1 MSNVFLF
8 SVDLEDIRFLME
20 DGRERP
26 ERVAANVHAYLEW
39 LKGHGFR
46 CTFFVVGDVAEAY
59 PFLIREIFEK
69 GHEIACHGYRH
80 IPLDQQTPDQFRSL
94 LTANR
99 NALTRAGAKN
109 IQGFRAPI
117 FSLTEKTAWAYAVLK
132 DLGFT
137 YSSSVLPA
145 KNPFYGWPEFGP
157 CPKMIN
163 GIFEIPMTVRRFGPY
178 RVPAAGGVYFRVLPA
193 FFIRRSS
200 HKFLGADRPL
210 IGYFHPY
217 DIDTE
222 QERFMHPEIN
232 DSRFYNYLMY
242 YNRKNV
248 FKRLDAIIKRGFTI
262 CPYAEYIRRGTQ
274 GLIKEEPGEKI
285 HEPG

>member
-1 MSNVFLF
+1 MNNVFLF

-20 DGRERP
+20 DGRGRP
-26 ERVAANVHAYLEW
+26 ERVPANVHGYLEW
-39 LKGHGFR
+39 LKSHGFR

-59 PFLIREIFEK
+59 PSLIREIFEK

-80 IPLDQQTPDQFRSL
+80 IPLDQQTPDQFRNL
-94 LTANR
+94 LEANR

-117 FSLTEKTAWAYAVLK
+117 FSMIEKTAWAYKVLK

-157 CPKMIN
+157 RPKMID
-163 GIFEIPMTVRRFGPY
+163 GILEIPMTVRRFGPY
-178 RVPAAGGVYFRVLPA
+178 RIPTAGGVYFRVLPA
-193 FFIRRSS
+193 FFIRRSIKKIFRS
-200 HKFLGADRPL
+200 NRPL
-210 IGYFHPY
+210 AGYFHPY

-248 FKRLDAIIKRGFTI
+248 FRRLDAIVKRGFTI
-262 CPYAEYIRRGTQ
+262 YPYAEYVHREMQ
-274 GLIKEEPGEKI
+274 GLAKEEPGEKNL
-285 HEPG
+285 

>member
-1 MSNVFLF
+1 MKGVFLF

-20 DGRERP
+20 DGLRRP
-26 ERVAANVHAYLEW
+26 ERVPDNVHGYLDW
-39 LKGHGFR
+39 LKSHDFR

-59 PFLIREIFEK
+59 PSLIREIFEK

-80 IPLDQQTPDQFRSL
+80 IPLDQQTPDQFRNL
-94 LTANR
+94 LEASR
-99 NALTRAGAKN
+99 NALTRAGAKS

-117 FSLTEKTAWAYAVLK
+117 FSLTEKTAWAYEVLK
-132 DLGFT
+132 DVGFT

-157 CPKMIN
+157 RPKMIN
-163 GIFEIPMTVRRFGPY
+163 GIFEIPMTIRRFGPY

-193 FFIRRSS
+193 LFIRRSVN
-200 HKFLGADRPL
+200 KFLGADRPL

-232 DSRFYNYLMY
+232 DSRFYNFLMY

-248 FKRLDAIIKRGFTI
+248 FKRLDAIVRRGFTI
-262 CPYAEYIRRGTQ
+262 CPYAEYIRRRMQ
-274 GLIKEEPGEKI
+274 GLAKEEPGERS
-285 HEPG
+285 P

>member
-1 MSNVFLF
+1 MNSAFLF
-8 SVDLEDIRFLME
+8 SVDLEDIRFHME
-20 DGRERP
+20 DGRGRP
-26 ERVAANVHAYLEW
+26 ERVPDNVHGYLDW
-39 LKGHGFR
+39 LKRHGFR

-59 PFLIREIFEK
+59 PSLIREIFEK

-80 IPLDQQTPDQFRSL
+80 IPLDQQTPDQFRNL
-94 LTANR
+94 LEANR
-99 NALTRAGAKN
+99 NALTRAGARN

-117 FSLTEKTAWAYAVLK
+117 FSLTEKTTWAYEVLR

-157 CPKMIN
+157 RPKMIN
-163 GIFEIPMTVRRFGPY
+163 GIFEIPMTTRRFGPY

-193 FFIRRSS
+193 LFIRRSVN
-200 HKFLGADRPL
+200 KFLGADQPL

-232 DSRFYNYLMY
+232 DNRFYNYLMY

-262 CPYAEYIRRGTQ
+262 CPYAEYIRRGME
-274 GLIKEEPGEKI
+274 GFVKEEPGEKN
-285 HEPG
+285 P

>member
-1 MSNVFLF
+1 MNNAFLF

-20 DGRERP
+20 DGLGRP
-26 ERVAANVHAYLEW
+26 ERVPANVHGYLEW
-39 LKGHGFR
+39 LKSHGFR

-59 PFLIREIFEK
+59 PSLIREIIEK

-80 IPLDQQTPDQFRSL
+80 IPLDQQTPDQFRNL
-94 LTANR
+94 LEANR

-117 FSLTEKTAWAYAVLK
+117 FSLTEKTAWAYEVLK

-157 CPKMIN
+157 RPKMID
-163 GIFEIPMTVRRFGPY
+163 GILEIPMTVRRFGPY
-178 RVPAAGGVYFRVLPA
+178 RIPTAGGVYFRVLPA
-193 FFIRRSS
+193 FFIRRSIKKIFRS
-200 HKFLGADRPL
+200 NRPL
-210 IGYFHPY
+210 AGYFHPY

-248 FKRLDAIIKRGFTI
+248 FRRLDAIVKRGFTI
-262 CPYAEYIRRGTQ
+262 CPYAEYVRREMQ
-274 GLIKEEPGEKI
+274 GLAKEEPG
-285 HEPG
+285 GNNL

>member
-1 MSNVFLF
+1 MNSIFLF

-20 DGRERP
+20 DGRGRP
-26 ERVAANVHAYLEW
+26 ERVAANVRSYLEW
-39 LKGHGFR
+39 LRSHGYR

-59 PFLIREIFEK
+59 PSLIREIFEK

-99 NALTRAGAKN
+99 NALARAGAKN

-117 FSLTEKTAWAYAVLK
+117 FSLTEKTAWAYDVLR

-157 CPKMIN
+157 RPKMID
-163 GIFEIPMTVRRFGPY
+163 GILEIPMTVRRFGPY
-178 RVPAAGGVYFRVLPA
+178 RVPPAGGVYFRVLPA
-193 FFIRRSS
+193 FFISLS
-200 HKFLGADRPL
+200 IKKFFRADRPL
-210 IGYFHPY
+210 VGYFHPY

-248 FKRLDAIIKRGFTI
+248 FRRLDAIVKRGFTI
-262 CPYAEYIRRGTQ
+262 CPYAEYVRRERQ
-274 GLIKEEPGEKI
+274 GLAKEEPGERNL
-285 HEPG
+285 

>member
-1 MSNVFLF
+1 MNNAFLF

-20 DGRERP
+20 DGLGRP
-26 ERVAANVHAYLEW
+26 ERVPANVHGYLEW
-39 LKGHGFR
+39 LKSHGFR

-59 PFLIREIFEK
+59 PSLIREIFEK

-80 IPLDQQTPDQFRSL
+80 IPLDQQTPDQFRNL
-94 LTANR
+94 LEANR

-117 FSLTEKTAWAYAVLK
+117 FSLTEKTAWAYEVLK

-145 KNPFYGWPEFGP
+145 KNPFYGWPEFGRR
-157 CPKMIN
+157 PKMID
-163 GIFEIPMTVRRFGPY
+163 GILEIPMTVRRFGPY
-178 RVPAAGGVYFRVLPA
+178 RIPTAGGVYFRVLPA
-193 FFIRRSS
+193 FFIRRSI
-200 HKFLGADRPL
+200 KKIFRANRPL
-210 IGYFHPY
+210 AGYFHPY

-248 FKRLDAIIKRGFTI
+248 FRRLDAIVKRGFTI
-262 CPYAEYIRRGTQ
+262 CPYAEYVRREMQ
-274 GLIKEEPGEKI
+274 RLAKEEPGENSL
-285 HEPG
+285 

>member
-1 MSNVFLF
+1 
-8 SVDLEDIRFLME
+8 ME
-20 DGRERP
+20 DGLRRP
-26 ERVAANVHAYLEW
+26 ERVPDNVHGYLEW
-39 LKGHGFR
+39 LKSHDFR
-46 CTFFVVGDVAEAY
+46 CTFFVVGDVAKAY
-59 PFLIREIFEK
+59 PSLIREIFDK

-80 IPLDQQTPDQFRSL
+80 IPLDQQTPDQFRNL
-94 LTANR
+94 LEANR
-99 NALTRAGAKN
+99 NALTRAGAKS

-117 FSLTEKTAWAYAVLK
+117 FSLTEKTAWAYEVLK

-157 CPKMIN
+157 RPKMIN
-163 GIFEIPMTVRRFGPY
+163 GIFEIPMTIRRFGPY

-193 FFIRRSS
+193 LFIRRSVN
-200 HKFLGADRPL
+200 KFLGADRPL

-248 FKRLDAIIKRGFTI
+248 FKRLDAIVRRGFTI
-262 CPYAEYIRRGTQ
+262 CPYAEYIRRTMQ
-274 GLIKEEPGEKI
+274 GLAKEEPGEKS
-285 HEPG
+285 P